1 MVVHQLR
8 NIGSFVPMI
17 LPLVKNL
24 IQNPEI
30 RQFGIYLLSY
40 KWLKMFHINFK
51 QIFKGEYFK
60 AILEVY
66 IFKGFIVSSFCHLSS
81 SYYSRF
87 LDPHHFLVI
96 KEKEL
101 TLWLRFFVRLIC
113 VELLMCCIHES

>member
-66 IFKGFIVSSFCHLSS
+66 IFKGFIVSSFCH
-81 SYYSRF
+81 
-87 LDPHHFLVI
+87 H
-96 KEKEL
+96 
-101 TLWLRFFVRLIC
+101 LIIP
-113 VELLMCCIHES
+113 VSWIHITFWSLKKRN